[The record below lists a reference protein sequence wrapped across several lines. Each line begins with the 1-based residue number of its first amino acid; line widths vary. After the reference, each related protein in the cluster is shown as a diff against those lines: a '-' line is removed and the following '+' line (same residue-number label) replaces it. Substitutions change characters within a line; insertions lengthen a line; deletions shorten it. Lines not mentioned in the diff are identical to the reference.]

1 MGAVVE
7 VAASIV
13 GAFVVMV
20 ADVVGCVVAS
30 VVVIVGAWCWGRG
43 GASCLKT

>member
-20 ADVVGCVVAS
+20 ADVVGCVVQ
-30 VVVIVGAWCWGRG
+30 R
-43 GASCLKT
+43 